1 LTRRR
6 IGPILALVMRR
17 SVYHAAKA
25 ISRILWVR
33 FHVTLILIAVV
44 LAGLVFNW
52 VALRLGLR
60 MMAVRYPLGVLA
72 GYALFFAGIKLWLG
86 HAQTTLSPEVQAE
99 LVDLDG
105 DPRATPVEPPDRK
118 RWWERVDIDVPDVG
132 DGEGCLVVVV
142 VGIVLMVLFGVAAY
156 VVAEAPFFLGEALVQ
171 VTLAAALRSRAR
183 RMEPEHWSGA
193 VLRATWVPA
202 LIVAGLATLAGVL
215 LESHCPTAAQMFE
228 ALLYCP
234 Q

>member
-1 LTRRR
+1 
-6 IGPILALVMRR
+6 MRR

-25 ISRILWVR
+25 ISRFLWVR

-52 VALRLGLR
+52 LALHLGLR

-72 GYALFFAGIKLWLG
+72 GYGLFFAGIKLWLG
-86 HAQTTLSPEVQAE
+86 HAQSSLPPELQKK
-99 LVDLDG
+99 LVDLDD
-105 DPRATPVEPPDRK
+105 DPRATPVAIPERK
-118 RWWERVDIDVPDVG
+118 RWWERVDFDVPDPG
-132 DGEGCLVVVV
+132 DGEGCLVAVVL
-142 VGIVLMVLFGVAAY
+142 GIVLVVLFGVATY

-171 VTLAAALRSRAR
+171 VTLAAALRSRAKK
-183 RMEPEHWSGA
+183 MDPEHWSGA

-202 LIVAGLATLAGVL
+202 LIVVGLATLAGVL
-215 LESHCPTAAQMFE
+215 LEVRCPTSARMFE
-228 ALLYCP
+228 AIFHCP